1 MTLGEFWDMIPQA
14 VGGSSST
21 YYADGAWASTNG
33 ELLRV
38 GGSAPYGSQC
48 GVACSLSAYG
58 FSSSSSNI
66 GARLAFYGTP
76 ILVDGSVLVAM

>member
-21 YYADGAWASTNG
+21 YYADGAWASTTG
-33 ELLRV
+33 ELLQV
-38 GGSAPYGSQC
+38 GGNAHDGSRC
-48 GVACSLSAYG
+48 GVAYSFSYYG
-58 FSSSSSNI
+58 FSLSRTNI

-76 ILVDGSVLVAM
+76 ILVDGSKLVAM

>member
-38 GGSAPYGSQC
+38 GGRATVGSQC
-48 GVACSLSAYG
+48 GVASSRSGDG
-58 FSSSSSNI
+58 FSFSSADI